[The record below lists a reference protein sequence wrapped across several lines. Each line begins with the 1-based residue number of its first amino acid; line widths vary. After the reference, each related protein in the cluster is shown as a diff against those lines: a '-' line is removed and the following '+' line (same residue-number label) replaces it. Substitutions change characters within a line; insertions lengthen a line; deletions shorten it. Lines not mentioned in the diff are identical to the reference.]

1 MAVLCGNTPE
11 TCYSKYGAI
20 SLKSKACHEFALR
33 ILLQSIESAANRYGR
48 YIEPLL
54 TLSVDFYARVFLKV
68 HTGPAKC
75 KMTTSKLGH
84 VYQCTGCE
92 ALHFQRLGK
101 MSPHDN
107 GKNMKYSLVTGPPVD
122 RSCEHCS
129 SPFHMGGPI
138 WLNPIQDK
146 QFINEL
152 LDSIEE
158 NKYATERR
166 ITGMLTMALEELED
180 VPLYYEIPRLTN
192 IVKKSQEK
200 LTKYTSAILNAGYQF
215 SLSHANRSGLKTTA
229 PLSFLWDMLRTQ
241 AKEEGREPTK
251 NLHPD
256 SPGYKIMSK
265 EATAKVDFTLHP
277 EANPE
282 SREKNLK
289 RFQINPEANWGPK
302 ARARTSFIPEG
313 SEKQVKNQIKRGK
326 EMKEK
331 MKNSKS

>member
-1 MAVLCGNTPE
+1 M
-11 TCYSKYGAI
+11 
-20 SLKSKACHEFALR
+20 
-33 ILLQSIESAANRYGR
+33 
-48 YIEPLL
+48 YIN
-54 TLSVDFYARVFLKV
+54 VFLSSQLRHV
-68 HTGPAKC
+68 YHYFLSIQLRHAYHFFL
-75 KMTTSKLGH
+75 SIQLGH

-107 GKNMKYSLVTGPPVD
+107 GKNMKYSLVTGSPVD

-313 SEKQVKNQIKRGK
+313 SEKQVKNQDKKRK
-326 EMKEK
+326 RDERKDEKFKKLKEK
-331 MKNSKS
+331 EEECDQQL